1 MKKMFMIAL
10 FMLIGLAFVTT
21 GFAAGDDTTKGKTY
35 TGTVSSVDA
44 TAKSVV
50 VKGKDGDKTFD
61 VTDAKWKGYSSLDE
75 VKAGDRITV
84 KYVEKD
90 GTMWAK
96 DVMKAKTK
104 SKTTIKKESTTTKTK
119 TESPEAQP
127 K

>member
-1 MKKMFMIAL
+1 MKKIFMIAL

-21 GFAAGDDTTKGKTY
+21 GFAETHDTMKGKTY

-44 TAKSVV
+44 TAKSLV

-61 VTDAKWKGYSSLDE
+61 VTDAKWKGYSTLDQ

-84 KYVEKD
+84 NYMEKD
-90 GTMWAK
+90 GTMSAK
-96 DVMKAKTK
+96 TVMKAKTK
-104 SKTTIKKESTTTKTK
+104 SKTTTKTKSTTTKTK
-119 TESPEAQP
+119 TDSPDAEP